1 MSQAEVSKA
10 LRALKRKKF
19 KTVANACKPVTIS
32 IRMKGG
38 RTKKFVGRRGG
49 AGRNGICGKPT
60 AAVQRARSNF
70 RRAVKACP
78 KRGQAKLNCISKK
91 LS

>member
-19 KTVANACKPVTIS
+19 KTVANACKPVRITF
-32 IRMKGG
+32 RANG
-38 RTKKFVGRRGG
+38 RQKSFIGRRGG

-60 AAVQRARSNF
+60 AAVQRARSAF
-70 RRAVKACP
+70 RKAVKACP
-78 KRGQAKLNCISKK
+78 KRGKAKLNCISNK
-91 LS
+91 LK